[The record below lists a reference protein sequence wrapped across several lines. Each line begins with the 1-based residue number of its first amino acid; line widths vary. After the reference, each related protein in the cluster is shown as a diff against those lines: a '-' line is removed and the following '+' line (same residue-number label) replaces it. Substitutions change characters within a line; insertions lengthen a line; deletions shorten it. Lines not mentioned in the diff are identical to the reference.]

1 MDIQG
6 SIAIVTGAN
15 RGMGRHFAAQL
26 LERGAAKVYAGS
38 RRIES
43 VDLPGV
49 EAVQL
54 DITDPASVAAAA
66 EIASDAT
73 LLINNAGIATFENL
87 LGDNEDAIRQEMETN
102 YFGTLNMVRAFA
114 PVLGANGGGA
124 MLNILSVLSWRAAGM
139 GHAYSAAKAASW
151 SLTNGARLELMGQGT
166 QVTGLHVSGV
176 DTDMLKDVPAEKSD
190 PADVVRAGLDG
201 VQAGAL
207 EVLADEDT
215 VMLKGLLSAD
225 PSVMY
230 PELGAGGWPSDGNWD
245 SNG

>member
-15 RGMGRHFAAQL
+15 RGMGRHFAQQL

-49 EAVQL
+49 EPVQL

-66 EIASDAT
+66 KTASDAT
-73 LLINNAGIATFENL
+73 ILINNAGIATFANL
-87 LGDNEDAIRQEMETN
+87 LDGDEDAIRREMETN

-124 MLNILSVLSWRAAGM
+124 ILNILSVLSWRSAGI

-151 SLTNGARLELMGQGT
+151 SLTNGARLELAQQGT
-166 QVTGLHVSGV
+166 QVTGLHVAGI
-176 DTDMLKDVPAEKSD
+176 DTDMLAGIEAEKSD
-190 PADVVRAGLDG
+190 PADIARAGLDG
-201 VQAGAL
+201 IASGAL
-207 EVLADEDT
+207 EVLADRDT
-215 VMLKGLLSAD
+215 VDVKALLNTD
-225 PSVMY
+225 PSTMY
-230 PELGAGGWPSDGNWD
+230 PELAASGPAH
-245 SNG
+245 

>member
-1 MDIQG
+1 MEIQG

-15 RGMGRHFAAQL
+15 RGLGRHFAAQL

-49 EAVQL
+49 EPVQL

-66 EIASDAT
+66 KTASDAT
-73 LLINNAGIATFENL
+73 ILINNAGVATFANL
-87 LGDNEDAIRQEMETN
+87 IDGTEDAIRREMETN

-124 MLNILSVLSWRAAGM
+124 VLNILSVLSWRSAGI

-151 SLTNGARLELMGQGT
+151 SLTNGARIELAAQGT
-166 QVTGLHVSGV
+166 QVVGLHVAGI
-176 DTDMLKDVPAEKSD
+176 DTDMLAGVEAKKSD
-190 PADVVRAGLDG
+190 PADIARAGLDG
-201 VQAGAL
+201 IESGAL
-207 EVLADEDT
+207 EVLADPDT
-215 VMLKGLLSAD
+215 VEIKASLNAD
-225 PSVMY
+225 PGIIY
-230 PELGAGGWPSDGNWD
+230 PELAAGVAQSR
-245 SNG
+245 

>member
-15 RGMGRHFAAQL
+15 RGMGRHFAQQL

-49 EAVQL
+49 EPVQL
-54 DITDPASVAAAA
+54 DITDPASVAAATKT
-66 EIASDAT
+66 ASDAT
-73 LLINNAGIATFENL
+73 ILINNAGIATFANL
-87 LGDNEDAIRQEMETN
+87 LDGDEDAIRREMETN

-124 MLNILSVLSWRAAGM
+124 ILNILSVLSWRSAGI

-151 SLTNGARLELMGQGT
+151 SLTNGARLELAQQGT
-166 QVTGLHVSGV
+166 QVTGLHVAGI
-176 DTDMLKDVPAEKSD
+176 DTDMLAGIEAEKSD
-190 PADVVRAGLDG
+190 PADIARTGLDG
-201 VQAGAL
+201 IASGAL
-207 EVLADEDT
+207 EILADRDT
-215 VMLKGLLSAD
+215 MDIKAILHAD
-225 PSVMY
+225 PSTMY
-230 PELGAGGWPSDGNWD
+230 PELTASGPAH
-245 SNG
+245 

>member
-1 MDIQG
+1 MEIQG

-15 RGMGRHFAAQL
+15 RGLGRHFAAQL

-49 EAVQL
+49 EPVQL

-66 EIASDAT
+66 KTASDAT
-73 LLINNAGIATFENL
+73 ILINNAGVATFANL
-87 LGDNEDAIRQEMETN
+87 IDGAEDAIRREMETN

-124 MLNILSVLSWRAAGM
+124 VLNILSVLSWRSAGI

-151 SLTNGARLELMGQGT
+151 SLTNGARIELAAQGT
-166 QVTGLHVSGV
+166 QVVGLHVAGI
-176 DTDMLKDVPAEKSD
+176 DTDMLAGVEAKKSD
-190 PADVVRAGLDG
+190 PADIARAGLDG
-201 VQAGAL
+201 IESGAL
-207 EVLADEDT
+207 EVLADPDT
-215 VMLKGLLSAD
+215 VEIKASLNAD
-225 PSVMY
+225 PGIIY
-230 PELGAGGWPSDGNWD
+230 PELAAGVAQAR
-245 SNG
+245 